1 MEIFID
7 DREDKERITLIKG
20 EFNSNI
26 EVKRLS
32 AGDILI
38 KQSNIPTIAIEVKT
52 LQDFIGSCR
61 NGQIKKEALNM
72 KQTYPHSFIVVYDDG
87 KWNKQYVKPLTNNE
101 MYGNIVSLMWRY
113 KVPVIMCDNSVHFLK
128 AIKAIIRTVN
138 KEDEPIEQ
146 PLVRK
151 KDSNPF
157 INVLIGID
165 GVGKKMARTLL
176 DTFKTPGG
184 VFRASDDELDSIPR
198 LQKKSKEAIRRMR

>member
-38 KQSNIPTIAIEVKT
+38 KQNNIPTIAIEVKT

-138 KEDEPIEQ
+138 REDEPIEQ